1 MNAERLLGRG
11 READIVDLGD
21 GTVLRRYRAGG
32 NPEHE
37 ALVMEH
43 ARRHGYPVPRVVD
56 VRDSALVLERVDGPT
71 MLEDLRRRP
80 WLLRRHAGVLAD
92 LHARLHEITAPPE
105 LSQAG
110 PGDTVLHL
118 DFHPHNVLLTARG
131 PVVLDWT
138 NARRGDP
145 ALDVALT
152 WVILATSGGA
162 LGRLFL
168 RRYLLR
174 RYLHELGATAVREA
188 LPLAAQRRIAD
199 RNVTEAE
206 RRRVRLLV
214 EREAR
219 DPS

>member
-1 MNAERLLGRG
+1 
-11 READIVDLGD
+11 
-21 GTVLRRYRAGG
+21 VLRRYRDGA
-32 NPEHE
+32 PRAYE
-37 ALVMEH
+37 AHVMEH
-43 ARRHGYPVPRVVD
+43 ARGHGYPVPRVVD
-56 VRDSALVLERVDGPT
+56 VRESALVLERVDGPT

-80 WLLRRHAGVLAD
+80 WLLRRHAMLLAE
-92 LHARLHEITAPPE
+92 LHARLHRIPAPRDLP
-105 LSQAG
+105 QVG
-110 PGDTVLHL
+110 PGETLLHL
-118 DFHPHNVLLTARG
+118 DFHPHNVLLTDGG

-152 WVILATSGGA
+152 WVILATSGGR

-174 RYLHELGATAVREA
+174 RYLHELDTAAVREA
-188 LPLAAQRRIAD
+188 LPRAAQRRIGD